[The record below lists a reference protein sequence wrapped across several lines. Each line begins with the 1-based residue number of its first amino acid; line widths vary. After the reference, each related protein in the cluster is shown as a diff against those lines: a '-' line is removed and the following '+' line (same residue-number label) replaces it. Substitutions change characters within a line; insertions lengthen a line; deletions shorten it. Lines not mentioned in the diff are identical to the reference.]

1 MSEAIGIRLD
11 EDFLKK
17 IEELSKEEVSDRS
30 TTIRK
35 LIYAG
40 YNNLIKKKVAE
51 EYKKGNISMSE
62 AAKKAQITIWEME
75 QYLIENGYKSSYS
88 IEDLKSEL
96 KLLSD

>member
-1 MSEAIGIRLD
+1 
-11 EDFLKK
+11 
-17 IEELSKEEVSDRS
+17 
-30 TTIRK
+30 
-35 LIYAG
+35 
-40 YNNLIKKKVAE
+40 
-51 EYKKGNISMSE
+51 MSE